1 MWQAQRPRIIG
12 AVTAAALIMVTTAG
26 CSLLGQDEQ
35 TPVITSYVTG
45 VEVLDDAAESQ
56 QLVNQPLGAGEPD
69 GPVAQVIETTTV
81 VNGGSV
87 QETITSEQEFT
98 VVRFA
103 LEELLVPTPTATG
116 DDAGPAPA
124 PTSTGA
130 PARGYHEIKLRQPS
144 TTVDL
149 VVTVAQA
156 LPGQSFMFYFA
167 VADAAGKQGPLA
179 AQSVQ
184 ALNVGTGAVQVS
196 ISWNVDSDVDL
207 HVVDPNGEE
216 IYFGHPESASGGE
229 LDLDSNPD
237 CDIDGKRNEN
247 ITWKDAAPSGTYIV
261 RVSLWDSCGASPSNY
276 VVTVRVAGQPT
287 RTFTG
292 TLEGDGDQGAAG
304 AGVEVT
310 TFDVIG
316 LDAPTSAPA

>member
-1 MWQAQRPRIIG
+1 MWHAQRPRIIG

-26 CSLLGQDEQ
+26 CNLLGQQDED
-35 TPVITSYVTG
+35 PVITSYVTG
-45 VEVLDDAAESQ
+45 IQVLGDAAENM
-56 QLVNQPLGAGEPD
+56 QLVNQPLGAGEAD
-69 GPVAQVIETTTV
+69 GPVAQVTENTTV

-87 QETITSEQEFT
+87 EETITSEQEFT

-103 LEELLVPTPTATG
+103 LEELLVPTPTAT
-116 DDAGPAPA
+116 DAESAPV

-130 PARGYHEIKLRQPS
+130 PARGYHEIKLRQAS

-156 LPGQSFMFYFA
+156 LPNQNFQFYFA
-167 VADAAGKQGPLA
+167 VVDAAGKQGPLA
-179 AQSVQ
+179 TQTVQ

-216 IYFGHPESASGGE
+216 VYFGHPESASGGK

-247 ITWKDAAPSGTYIV
+247 ITWKDTAPPGTYTV
-261 RVSLWDSCGASPSNY
+261 RVSLWDACGVSPSKF
-276 VVTVRVAGQPT
+276 VVTIQVAGEPT
-287 RTFTG
+287 RTYTG
-292 TLEGDGDQGAAG
+292 TLEGEGEAGGEG

-310 TFDVIG
+310 TFEVG
-316 LDAPTSAPA
+316 GVATSAPA